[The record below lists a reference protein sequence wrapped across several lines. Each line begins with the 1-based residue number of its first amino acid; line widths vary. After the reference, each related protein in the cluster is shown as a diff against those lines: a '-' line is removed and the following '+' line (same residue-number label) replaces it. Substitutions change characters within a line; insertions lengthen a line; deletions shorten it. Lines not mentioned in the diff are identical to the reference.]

1 MVDFINNSENYQ
13 NYKLIIL
20 SETENILSDKKSFL
34 SGNIKLIER
43 KLMKILELADFFYL
57 EGEYEISHELIT
69 LYKALQVK
77 RFLEF

>member
-1 MVDFINNSENYQ
+1 MVNLIDNSENYQ
-13 NYKLIIL
+13 DYRLIIL
-20 SETENILSDKKSFL
+20 SEAERILSDKKSFL
-34 SGNIKLIER
+34 SGNLKLMDK

>member
-34 SGNIKLIER
+34 SGNLKLIER

-57 EGEYEISHELIT
+57 EGEYEISH
-69 LYKALQVK
+69 
-77 RFLEF
+77 